1 MAGHRQGATKRTDDC
16 EQATHA
22 QCHGRYVIVISRI
35 IEWCA
40 HNRFLVFTGVL
51 LLTLAG
57 IWSMG
62 NIPLDA
68 LPDISYVQVIIHT
81 NWEGEPP
88 NIIED
93 QVKYPIVTAL
103 LAAPRVKAVRAQ
115 TMFNDSYVFVVF
127 EDGTDIYWARSRV
140 VEYLQTIA
148 GRLPA
153 NVHPGIGPDATGA
166 GWVYEYVL
174 VDHSHKQSLAD
185 LRSIQDWH
193 LRYQLATVPGVA
205 EIASIGGFVRQY
217 QVNVDPNK
225 LLAYGIPLSTVIDR
239 VKSSTNEV
247 GGRVLELSGTRY
259 MIRGLGYL
267 KSLDDLGNVPVM
279 AKSGTPVLIKDLG
292 TVSFGPDMR
301 EGVAEWNGEGET
313 VGGIVVMRYG
323 LNALKVIDGV
333 KKKLAEIKGSLPPGV
348 EVVSGYDRGGLI
360 SESINTLKHSL
371 IEEAIIVSLV
381 IIVFLFHFRS
391 ALIPI
396 LTLPIALAISFIP
409 MYYLHVSSNIMSLG
423 GLALAI
429 GVLVDAAIV
438 MVENGYR
445 HLSERPA
452 SGGEALAENNSN
464 GPLVEK
470 ESGISA
476 RKTKLTT
483 ERERVRILID
493 AAKQVG
499 PALFFSLLI
508 IVVSFLPVFLLE
520 AQEGRMFRPL
530 AWTKTLAVGF
540 SSLLAITL
548 VPILMV
554 IFIRGKLRPDSEN
567 PISRFTQALY
577 LPVLRLC
584 LRFRKT
590 TLLLNLAFLLVTFP
604 LIFKLGSQFMPP
616 LFEGS
621 SLYMPTA
628 LPGISITQASQ
639 LLQEQDRVLHSFPE
653 VESVFGAV
661 GRSDSATDN
670 APLDMYDTTVMLK
683 PRENWRP
690 GMTYEKLIGEMDAKL
705 QFPGLTNTW
714 TMPVQNRLD
723 MALTGIK
730 TPVGMKLQ
738 GTNLEQIQQLGAQ
751 VQQILSGLP
760 QVRSVFA
767 ERVSQGFYVNVDVN
781 RPDAAKYDLTIADV
795 QQGVEAGIGGMNVAE
810 NVEGRSRYPI
820 NVRYQRDFRDNVGEL
835 SRVLIATPSGAQIP
849 ISEVAKI
856 SFSRGP
862 AMIRDEDGQLTG
874 YVYIDLNTTDYGGF
888 VDQASKMLRQKLQL
902 PAGYTYQW
910 SGEYE
915 FQLRA
920 KERMK
925 IILPVVFFVIFLLL
939 YMVFHNLTEA
949 MVLIFPTFYA
959 MTGGLILQWLLGYN
973 FSVAVWVGYIAL
985 FGIAVETGVVMVVY
999 LHESLDHKLASGV
1012 QLTNA
1017 DIEADAI
1024 EGAVQRLRPKLMTV
1038 CAVLASLIPILWA
1051 SGIGSD
1057 VMKPI
1062 AAPMVGGMITSTIH
1076 VLILVPVFFVLM
1088 KERALRRGTL
1098 QPEAAE

>member
-1 MAGHRQGATKRTDDC
+1 M
-16 EQATHA
+16 
-22 QCHGRYVIVISRI
+22 ISRI
-35 IEWCA
+35 IEWCVN
-40 HNRFLVFTGVL
+40 NRFLVFTGVL
-51 LLTLAG
+51 LLTLTG
-57 IWSMG
+57 IWSLG
-62 NIPLDA
+62 HIPLDA
-68 LPDISYVQVIIHT
+68 LPDISDVQVIIHT

-93 QVKYPIVTAL
+93 QVTYPIVTAL
-103 LAAPRVKAVRAQ
+103 LAAPHVKAVRAQ

-127 EDGTDIYWARSRV
+127 EDGTDMYWARSRV

-153 NVHPGIGPDATGA
+153 SVHPAIGPDATGA
-166 GWVYEYVL
+166 GWVYEYAL
-174 VDHSHKQSLAD
+174 IDRTHKHSLAD
-185 LRSIQDWH
+185 LRSLQDWQ

-205 EIASIGGFVRQY
+205 EVASIGGFVRQY
-217 QVNVDPNK
+217 QVNLDPNK

-259 MIRGLGYL
+259 LVRGLGYL
-267 KSLDDLGNVPVM
+267 KSPDDLANVPVM
-279 AKSGTPVLIKDLG
+279 AKNGTPVLLRDLG
-292 TVSFGPDMR
+292 AVSFGPDIR
-301 EGVAEWNGEGET
+301 EGVAEWNGDGET

-323 LNALKVIDGV
+323 LNALNVIDGV
-333 KKKLAEIKGSLPPGV
+333 KKKLAEIKPSLPPGV
-348 EVVSGYDRGGLI
+348 EIVSGYDRGELI

-371 IEEAIIVSLV
+371 IEEAIIVSVV

-396 LTLPIALAISFIP
+396 LTLPIALVISFIP
-409 MYYLHVSSNIMSLG
+409 MYYLNVSSNIMSLG

-445 HLSERPA
+445 QLSEHQAAGVAPKEG
-452 SGGEALAENNSN
+452 SEFSN
-464 GPLVEK
+464 GPVLDQVADVA
-470 ESGISA
+470 S
-476 RKTKLTT
+476 TKGTKQSEEET
-483 ERERVRILID
+483 RVRILID

-554 IFIRGKLRPDSEN
+554 IFIRGKLRPESEN

-584 LRFRKT
+584 LKYRKT

-616 LFEGS
+616 LYEGS

-639 LLQEQDRVLHSFPE
+639 LLQEQDRVLRSFPE

-670 APLDMYDTTVMLK
+670 APLDMYDTTIMLK
-683 PRENWRP
+683 PREKWRA

-705 QFPGLTNTW
+705 QVPGLTNTW
-714 TMPVQNRLD
+714 TMPVENRLD

-781 RPDAAKYDLTIADV
+781 RAEAAKYGLTIGDV
-795 QQGVEAGIGGMNVAE
+795 QQAVESGIGGMNVAE
-810 NVEGRSRYPI
+810 NIEGRQRYPI
-820 NVRYQRDFRDNVGEL
+820 NVRYQRDFRDSLPEL
-835 SRVLIATPSGAQIP
+835 NRVLIATPSGVQIP
-849 ISEVAKI
+849 ISEVATL

-862 AMIRDEDGQLTG
+862 TMIRDEGGQLVG
-874 YVYIDLNTTDYGGF
+874 YVYIDLNTNDYGGF
-888 VDQASKMLRQKLQL
+888 VNQASQLLRQKLQL
-902 PAGYTYQW
+902 PTSYTYQW

-925 IILPVVFFVIFLLL
+925 IILPVVFFVIFMLL
-939 YMVFHNLTEA
+939 YMVFHSVTEA

-999 LHESLDHKLASGV
+999 LHESLQKRIASGRP
-1012 QLTNA
+1012 LTDA
-1017 DIEADAI
+1017 DIHEAAI
-1024 EGAVQRLRPKLMTV
+1024 EGAVHRLRPKLMTV
-1038 CAVLASLIPILWA
+1038 SAVLASLVPILWA

-1088 KERALRRGTL
+1088 KERALRHGTL
-1098 QPEAAE
+1098 RPKPAE

>member
-1 MAGHRQGATKRTDDC
+1 MINRTID
-16 EQATHA
+16 
-22 QCHGRYVIVISRI
+22 
-35 IEWCA
+35 WCA
-40 HNRFLVFTGVL
+40 RNRFLVFTGVFL
-51 LLTLAG
+51 LVMAG
-57 IWSMG
+57 IWAMG
-62 NIPLDA
+62 HIPLDA
-68 LPDISYVQVIIHT
+68 LPDISDVQVIIHT

-88 NIIED
+88 DVIED
-93 QVKYPIVTAL
+93 QVTYPIVTAL

-148 GRLPA
+148 GRLPEG
-153 NVHPGIGPDATGA
+153 VHPAIGPDATGA
-166 GWVYEYVL
+166 GWVYEYAL
-174 VDHSHKQSLAD
+174 VDHSGKYSLAD
-185 LRSIQDWH
+185 LRSLQDWH
-193 LRYQLATVPGVA
+193 LRYQLETVPGVA
-205 EIASIGGFVRQY
+205 EVATIGGFVRQY
-217 QVNVDPNK
+217 QVKLDPNK
-225 LLAYGIPLSTVIDR
+225 LLAYGISLSTVLDR

-267 KSLDDLGNVPVM
+267 RSLSDLENVPVM
-279 AKSGTPVLIKDLG
+279 AKNGTPVLIKDLG
-292 TVSFGPDMR
+292 SVSFGPDIR
-301 EGVAEWNGEGET
+301 EGVAEWNGQGET

-323 LNALKVIDGV
+323 LNALNVINGV

-348 EVVSGYDRGGLI
+348 EVAAGYDRSG
-360 SESINTLKHSL
+360 L
-371 IEEAIIVSLV
+371 IEESIKTLQRDLLEEAVIVSLV

-396 LTLPIALAISFIP
+396 MTLPIAVVASFIP
-409 MYYLHVSSNIMSLG
+409 MYYLQVSSNIMSLG

-445 HLSERPA
+445 HLSERPKPSDPPA
-452 SGGEALAENNSN
+452 GEMNGPVPDTSN
-464 GPLVEK
+464 GPLVAPPTRMRTSSEIP
-470 ESGISA
+470 EA
-476 RKTKLTT
+476 ERRK
-483 ERERVRILID
+483 ILID
-493 AAKQVG
+493 GAKQVG

-540 SSLLAITL
+540 SSILAITL
-548 VPILMV
+548 VPVLML
-554 IFIRGKLRPDSEN
+554 IFIKGKLRPESEN
-567 PISRFTQALY
+567 PVSRLTQALY

-584 LRFRKT
+584 LKYRKT
-590 TLLLNLAFLLVTFP
+590 TLLLNLVFLVVTFP
-604 LIFKLGSQFMPP
+604 LMFRLGSQFMPP
-616 LFEGS
+616 LYEGS

-639 LLQEQDRVLHSFPE
+639 LLQEQDRVLRSFPE

-683 PRENWRP
+683 PREQWRA
-690 GMTYEKLIGEMDAKL
+690 GMTYEKLIQEMDGKL

-714 TMPVQNRLD
+714 TMPVENRLD

-730 TPVGMKLQ
+730 TPLGMKIQ
-738 GTNLEQIQQLGAQ
+738 GTNVEGIQQLGAQ
-751 VQQILSGLP
+751 VQQILSGMP
-760 QVRSVFA
+760 QVRSAFA
-767 ERVSQGFYVNVDVN
+767 ERVSQGFYVNVEVN
-781 RPDAAKYDLTIADV
+781 RPEAAKYGLTIADV
-795 QQGVEAGIGGMNVAE
+795 QQAVTSGIGGMNMAQ
-810 NVEGRSRYPI
+810 NIEGRERYPI
-820 NVRYQRDFRDNVGEL
+820 NVRYERDFRDNIEEL

-849 ISEVAKI
+849 IEQVAKI
-856 SFSRGP
+856 SFSHGP
-862 AMIRDEDGQLTG
+862 AMIRDEEGQLTG
-874 YVYIDLNTTDYGGF
+874 YVYIDLNTKDYGGF
-888 VDQASKMLRQKLQL
+888 VNQVSKLLRQKLSL
-902 PAGYTYQW
+902 PAGYTYTW

-915 FQLRA
+915 FELRA
-920 KERMK
+920 KERFK

-939 YMVFHNLTEA
+939 YMVFHSLTEA

-959 MTGGLILQWLLGYN
+959 MTGGLILQWFLGYN

-999 LHESLDHKLASGV
+999 LHEALDHRFASGA
-1012 QLTNA
+1012 QLTEA
-1017 DIEADAI
+1017 DIEVAAI

-1038 CAVLASLIPILWA
+1038 SAVLASLIPILFE

-1062 AAPMVGGMITSTIH
+1062 AAPIVGGMITSTIH

-1098 QPEAAE
+1098 GREQATNEV

>member
-1 MAGHRQGATKRTDDC
+1 
-16 EQATHA
+16 
-22 QCHGRYVIVISRI
+22 VISRI

-40 HNRFLVFTGVL
+40 GNRFLVFTGTL
-51 LLTLAG
+51 LLVMAG
-57 IWSMG
+57 IWSIG
-62 NIPLDA
+62 HIPLDA
-68 LPDISYVQVIIHT
+68 LPDISDVQVIIHT

-93 QVKYPIVTAL
+93 QVSYPIVTAL
-103 LAAPRVKAVRAQ
+103 LAAPNVKAVRAQ

-140 VEYLQTIA
+140 LEYLQQIQ

-153 NVHPGIGPDATGA
+153 NVHPAIGPDATGA
-166 GWVYEYVL
+166 GWIYEYAL
-174 VDHSHKQSLAD
+174 VDHTHKYSLAD
-185 LRSIQDWH
+185 LRSLQDWH
-193 LRYQLATVPGVA
+193 LRYQLETVPGVA
-205 EIASIGGFVRQY
+205 EVATIGGFVRQY
-217 QVNVDPNK
+217 QVRLDPNK

-239 VKSSTNEV
+239 VKTSTNEV

-267 KSLDDLGNVPVM
+267 RSLSDLENVPVM
-279 AKSGTPVLIKDLG
+279 AKNGTPVLIKDLG
-292 TVSFGPDMR
+292 TISFGPDIR
-301 EGVAEWNGEGET
+301 EGVAEWQGEGET

-323 LNALKVIDGV
+323 LNALNVINGV
-333 KKKLAEIKGSLPPGV
+333 KKKLAEVKGSLPPGV
-348 EVVSGYDRGGLI
+348 EVVAGYDRAGLI
-360 SESINTLKHSL
+360 EDSIRTLQRDL
-371 IEEAIIVSLV
+371 LEEAIIVSLV

-396 LTLPIALAISFIP
+396 LTLPIAVIASFIP

-445 HLSERPA
+445 HVSEHPNAGDLS
-452 SGGEALAENNSN
+452 G
-464 GPLVEK
+464 
-470 ESGISA
+470 
-476 RKTKLTT
+476 T
-483 ERERVRILID
+483 ERRRILID

-530 AWTKTLAVGF
+530 AWTKTMAVAF

-548 VPILMV
+548 VPILMTM
-554 IFIRGKLRPDSEN
+554 FIRGSLRPESEN
-567 PISRFTQALY
+567 PVSRFTQALY
-577 LPVLRLC
+577 LPILRVC
-584 LRFRKT
+584 LKYRKT
-590 TLLLNLAFLLVTFP
+590 TLLLNLLFLVLSFP
-604 LIFKLGSQFMPP
+604 LMFRLGSQFMPP

-621 SLYMPTA
+621 TLYMPTS
-628 LPGISITQASQ
+628 LPGISITEASS
-639 LLQEQDRVLHSFPE
+639 LLQKQDRVLRSFPE
-653 VESVFGAV
+653 VQSVFGVV

-683 PRENWRP
+683 PREQWPP
-690 GMTYEKLIGEMDAKL
+690 GMTYEKLIHDMDEKL

-714 TMPVQNRLD
+714 TMPVENRLD

-730 TPVGMKLQ
+730 TPVGMKIQ
-738 GTNLEQIQQLGAQ
+738 GPSLDQIQQIGTQL
-751 VQQILSGLP
+751 QQILAALP

-767 ERVSQGFYVNVDVN
+767 ERVSQGFYVNVEVN
-781 RPDAAKYDLTIADV
+781 RPEAAKYGLTIADV
-795 QQGVEAGIGGMNVAE
+795 QQAVSSGIGGMNVGE
-810 NVEGRSRYPI
+810 NVEGRERYPM
-820 NVRYQRDFRDNVGEL
+820 NVRYERDFRDDVEEL
-835 SRVLIATPSGAQIP
+835 RRMLIATPSGAQIP
-849 ISEVAKI
+849 IEQVAKI
-856 SFSRGP
+856 YFSHGP

-874 YVYIDLNTTDYGGF
+874 YVYIDLNTKDYGGF
-888 VDQASKMLRQKLQL
+888 VNQASRLLAQKLKM
-902 PAGYTYQW
+902 PSSYTYQW

-915 FQLRA
+915 FEVRA
-920 KERMK
+920 KERLK
-925 IILPVVFFVIFLLL
+925 IILPVVFAVIFLLL
-939 YMVFHNLTEA
+939 YMVFHSVTEA

-999 LHESLDHKLASGV
+999 LHEALDKRLASTTL
-1012 QLTNA
+1012 LTHQGIRDA
-1017 DIEADAI
+1017 AI

-1038 CAVLASLIPILWA
+1038 CAVLASLVPILWG

-1062 AAPMVGGMITSTIH
+1062 AAPIVGGMITSTIH
-1076 VLILVPVFFVLM
+1076 VLILVPVFFVMM
-1088 KERALRRGTL
+1088 KERTL
-1098 QPEAAE
+1098 KRNVLYKQEEPATV